1 VNNVSTATVPTD
13 QEQPQQLSEE
23 PAPRNRFRVA
33 VLLVGAILFIFPFYY
48 MVVGSLQ
55 AMADKS
61 LSGVVPHADN
71 MTVKNYQEI
80 NDAIN
85 APRALLNS
93 SIFTIGVLLS
103 TVLFGLLAGYALA
116 VTHFRGQRT
125 ILSAV
130 LLVLVVPFQLLQ
142 IPLYVLIVRGYGLGN
157 TYIGMILPFAINST
171 AVFIFRQFFLQ
182 LPREL
187 FEAARI
193 DGAGEVSTM
202 LHVAIP
208 LARPAILNAVLLTF
222 IGPWNEFLWPFL
234 VTKKQEMQPFAVA
247 LANYMNNVAGR
258 ATNPDG
264 ATMAGG
270 VLLAIP
276 PVVLFLIFQKHFT
289 SSNIGSGVKG

>member
-1 VNNVSTATVPTD
+1 MSTPVPLSSESTATQDLEV
-13 QEQPQQLSEE
+13 E
-23 PAPRNRFRVA
+23 PPPRNRLRVF
-33 VLLVGAILFIFPFYY
+33 VLALGAILFIFPFYY
-48 MVVGSLQ
+48 MVIGSFQ
-55 AMADKS
+55 AVADKS
-61 LSGVVPHADN
+61 LSGILPHPDN
-71 MTVKNYQEI
+71 VTVTNYQEI
-80 NDAIN
+80 NEAID

-93 SIFTIGVLLS
+93 SIFTIGVLLF

-116 VTHFRGQRT
+116 VMHFRGRAT
-125 ILSAV
+125 VLSFV
-130 LLVLVVPFQLLQ
+130 LLVLVIPFQLLQ
-142 IPLYVLIVRGYGLGN
+142 IPLYILIVRSYGLGD

-171 AVFIFRQFFLQ
+171 AVFIFRQYFLQ

-193 DGAGEVSTM
+193 DGASELTTM
-202 LHVAIP
+202 MRVAIP

-234 VTKKQEMQPFAVA
+234 VTKQQDMQPFAVA

-264 ATMAGG
+264 ANMAGG

-289 SSNIGSGVKG
+289 SANIGSGVKG

>member
-1 VNNVSTATVPTD
+1 MSTTATKAPTD
-13 QEQPQQLSEE
+13 TAPEFESRPET
-23 PAPRNRFRVA
+23 PPRNRVRVLVLAIGA
-33 VLLVGAILFIFPFYY
+33 VGFLFPFYY
-48 MVVGSLQ
+48 MVIGSFQ
-55 AMADKS
+55 AVADKS
-61 LSGVVPHADN
+61 VSGVLPHPDN
-71 MTVKNYQEI
+71 MTWTNYKEI
-80 NDAIN
+80 NAAID

-93 SIFTIGVLLS
+93 SIFTIGVILF

-116 VTHFRGQRT
+116 VMHFRGRQT
-125 ILSAV
+125 VLSSV
-130 LLVLVVPFQLLQ
+130 ILVLVVPFQLLQ

-182 LPREL
+182 LPREM
-187 FEAARI
+187 FEAAYI
-193 DGAGEVSTM
+193 DGTSELRTM
-202 LHVAIP
+202 LRIAIP

-234 VTKKQEMQPFAVA
+234 VTKQQSMQPFAVA

-264 ATMAGG
+264 ANMAGG

-289 SSNIGSGVKG
+289 STDIGSGVKG

>member
-1 VNNVSTATVPTD
+1 MSTPVPIS
-13 QEQPQQLSEE
+13 SEGT
-23 PAPRNRFRVA
+23 PAQDLEVETPPRNRLRVF
-33 VLLVGAILFIFPFYY
+33 VLALGAILFIFPFYY
-48 MVVGSLQ
+48 MVIGSFQ
-55 AMADKS
+55 AVADKS
-61 LSGVVPHADN
+61 LSGILPHPGN
-71 MTVKNYQEI
+71 VTVTNYQEI
-80 NDAIN
+80 NEAID

-93 SIFTIGVLLS
+93 SIFTIGVLLF

-116 VTHFRGQRT
+116 VMHFRGRAT
-125 ILSAV
+125 VLSFV
-130 LLVLVVPFQLLQ
+130 LLVLVIPFQLLQ
-142 IPLYVLIVRGYGLGN
+142 IPLYILIVRSYGLGD

-171 AVFIFRQFFLQ
+171 AVFIFRQYFLQ

-193 DGAGEVSTM
+193 DGASELTTM
-202 LHVAIP
+202 LRVAIP

-234 VTKKQEMQPFAVA
+234 VTKQQDMQPFAVA

-264 ATMAGG
+264 ANMAGG

-276 PVVLFLIFQKHFT
+276 PVVLFLIFQKRFT
-289 SSNIGSGVKG
+289 STNIGSGVKG

>member
-1 VNNVSTATVPTD
+1 MSTTATKASRDTAPEFESRPET
-13 QEQPQQLSEE
+13 P
-23 PAPRNRFRVA
+23 PRNRVR
-33 VLLVGAILFIFPFYY
+33 VLLLSIGAVGFLFPFYY
-48 MVVGSLQ
+48 MVIGSFQ
-55 AMADKS
+55 AVADKS
-61 LSGVVPHADN
+61 VSGVLPHTDN
-71 MTVKNYQEI
+71 LTWTNYKEI
-80 NDAIN
+80 NAAID

-93 SIFTIGVLLS
+93 SIFTIGVILF

-116 VTHFRGQRT
+116 VMHFRGRQT
-125 ILSAV
+125 VLSSV
-130 LLVLVVPFQLLQ
+130 ILVLVVPFQLLQ

-182 LPREL
+182 LPREM
-187 FEAARI
+187 FEAAYI
-193 DGAGEVSTM
+193 DGTSELRTM
-202 LHVAIP
+202 LRIAMP

-234 VTKKQEMQPFAVA
+234 VTKQQSMQPFAVA

-264 ATMAGG
+264 ANMAGG

-289 SSNIGSGVKG
+289 STDIGSGVKG

>member
-1 VNNVSTATVPTD
+1 MMSKTATIPSKRSPT
-13 QEQPQQLSEE
+13 EQTLTVE
-23 PAPRNRFRVA
+23 PTPRNRMK
-33 VLLVGAILFIFPFYY
+33 VLILGLGAIMFIFPFYY
-48 MVVGSLQ
+48 MVIGSLQ
-55 AMADKS
+55 AEADKS
-61 LSGVVPHADN
+61 FSGVLPHPDN
-71 MTVKNYQEI
+71 MTTTNYQEI
-80 NDAIN
+80 NEAID

-93 SIFTIGVLLS
+93 SIFTIGVLLF
-103 TVLFGLLAGYALA
+103 TVVFGLLAGYALA
-116 VTHFRGQRT
+116 VTDFRGKAT
-125 ILSAV
+125 VLSAV

-142 IPLYVLIVRGYGLGN
+142 IPLYVLIVRGYGLGD

-182 LPREL
+182 LPKEL

-193 DGAGEVSTM
+193 DGAGELTTM
-202 LHVAIP
+202 VRIAIP

-234 VTKKQEMQPFAVA
+234 VTKQQDMQPFAVA

-264 ATMAGG
+264 SNMAGG

>member
-1 VNNVSTATVPTD
+1 MSKTATIPSKSSPT
-13 QEQPQQLSEE
+13 QTLTVE
-23 PAPRNRFRVA
+23 PTPRNRVRVLILA
-33 VLLVGAILFIFPFYY
+33 IGAIMFIFPFYY
-48 MVVGSLQ
+48 MVIGSLQ
-55 AMADKS
+55 AEADKS
-61 LSGVVPHADN
+61 FAGVLPQPDN
-71 MTVKNYQEI
+71 MTVTNYQEI
-80 NDAIN
+80 NEAIN

-93 SIFTIGVLLS
+93 TVFTIGVLLF

-116 VTHFRGQRT
+116 VMHFRGRT
-125 ILSAV
+125 TVLSAV
-130 LLVLVVPFQLLQ
+130 LLVLVIPFQLLQ
-142 IPLYVLIVRGYGLGN
+142 IPLYVLIVRAYGLGD
-157 TYIGMILPFAINST
+157 TYIGMIIPFAINST

-193 DGAGEVSTM
+193 DGASELKTM
-202 LHVAIP
+202 LRVAIP

-234 VTKKQEMQPFAVA
+234 VTKQQDMQPFAVA

-264 ATMAGG
+264 ANMAGG

-276 PVVLFLIFQKHFT
+276 PVLLFLIFQKRFT
-289 SSNIGSGVKG
+289 STNIGSGVKG

>member
-1 VNNVSTATVPTD
+1 MSTPVPISPESTPTQD
-13 QEQPQQLSEE
+13 LEVETP
-23 PAPRNRFRVA
+23 PRNRLRVF
-33 VLLVGAILFIFPFYY
+33 VLSLGAILFIFPFYY
-48 MVVGSLQ
+48 MVIGSFQ
-55 AMADKS
+55 AVADKS
-61 LSGVVPHADN
+61 LSGILPHPDN
-71 MTVKNYQEI
+71 LTVTNYQEI
-80 NDAIN
+80 NEAIN

-93 SIFTIGVLLS
+93 SIFTIGVLLF
-103 TVLFGLLAGYALA
+103 TVVFGLLAGYALA
-116 VTHFRGQRT
+116 VMHFRGRT
-125 ILSAV
+125 TVLSFV
-130 LLVLVVPFQLLQ
+130 ILVLVIPFQLLQ
-142 IPLYVLIVRGYGLGN
+142 IPLYILIVRSYGLAD

-171 AVFIFRQFFLQ
+171 AVFIFRQYFLQ

-193 DGAGEVSTM
+193 DGASELTTM
-202 LHVAIP
+202 MRVAIP

-234 VTKKQEMQPFAVA
+234 VTKQQDLQPFAVA

-264 ATMAGG
+264 ANMAGG

-289 SSNIGSGVKG
+289 SANIGSGVKG

>member
-1 VNNVSTATVPTD
+1 MSTPL
-13 QEQPQQLSEE
+13 PISSEGT
-23 PAPRNRFRVA
+23 PAQDLEVETPPRNRLRVFVLALGA
-33 VLLVGAILFIFPFYY
+33 VLFIFPFYY
-48 MVVGSLQ
+48 MVIGSFQ
-55 AMADKS
+55 AVADKS
-61 LSGVVPHADN
+61 LSGVLPHPDN
-71 MTVKNYQEI
+71 MTVTNYQEI
-80 NDAIN
+80 NDAID

-93 SIFTIGVLLS
+93 SIFTIGVLLF

-116 VTHFRGQRT
+116 VMHFRGRAT
-125 ILSAV
+125 VLSFV
-130 LLVLVVPFQLLQ
+130 LLVLVIPFQLLQ
-142 IPLYVLIVRGYGLGN
+142 IPLYILIVRSYGLGD

-171 AVFIFRQFFLQ
+171 AVFIFRQYFLQ

-193 DGAGEVSTM
+193 DGASELTTM
-202 LHVAIP
+202 LRVAIP

-234 VTKKQEMQPFAVA
+234 VTKQQDMQPFAVA

-264 ATMAGG
+264 ANMAGG

-289 SSNIGSGVKG
+289 SANIGSGVKG

>member
-1 VNNVSTATVPTD
+1 MSTTATKASRDTAPEFESRPET
-13 QEQPQQLSEE
+13 P
-23 PAPRNRFRVA
+23 PRNRVR
-33 VLLVGAILFIFPFYY
+33 VLLLSIGAVGFLFPFYY
-48 MVVGSLQ
+48 MVIGSFQ
-55 AMADKS
+55 AVADKS
-61 LSGVVPHADN
+61 VSGVLPHPDN
-71 MTVKNYQEI
+71 MTWTNYKEI
-80 NDAIN
+80 NAAID

-93 SIFTIGVLLS
+93 SIFTIGVILF

-116 VTHFRGQRT
+116 VMHFRGRQT
-125 ILSAV
+125 VLSSV
-130 LLVLVVPFQLLQ
+130 ILVLVVPFQLLQ

-182 LPREL
+182 LPREM
-187 FEAARI
+187 FEAAYI
-193 DGAGEVSTM
+193 DGTSELRTM
-202 LHVAIP
+202 LRIAMP

-234 VTKKQEMQPFAVA
+234 VTKQQSMQPFAVA

-264 ATMAGG
+264 ANMAGG

-289 SSNIGSGVKG
+289 STDIGSGVKG

>member
-1 VNNVSTATVPTD
+1 MSTPVAISSESTVTQD
-13 QEQPQQLSEE
+13 LEVE
-23 PAPRNRFRVA
+23 PRPRNRLRLLALALGA
-33 VLLVGAILFIFPFYY
+33 VLFIFPFYY
-48 MVVGSLQ
+48 MVIGSFQ
-55 AMADKS
+55 AVADKS
-61 LSGVVPHADN
+61 FSGILPHPDN
-71 MTVKNYQEI
+71 MTVTNYQEI
-80 NDAIN
+80 NEAID
-85 APRALLNS
+85 APRSLLNS

-103 TVLFGLLAGYALA
+103 TVVFGLLAGYALA
-116 VTHFRGQRT
+116 VMHFRGRAVV
-125 ILSAV
+125 LSFV

-142 IPLYVLIVRGYGLGN
+142 IPLYVLIVRSYGLGN

-182 LPREL
+182 LPKEL

-193 DGAGEVSTM
+193 DGAGELTTM
-202 LHVAIP
+202 LRIAIP

-234 VTKKQEMQPFAVA
+234 VTKQQDMQPFAVA

-264 ATMAGG
+264 ANMAGG

-289 SSNIGSGVKG
+289 STNIGSGVKG

>member
-1 VNNVSTATVPTD
+1 VSTAIVSTE
-13 QEQPQQLSEE
+13 QERPQQLSEE
-23 PAPRNRFRVA
+23 PVPRNRLRVT
-33 VLLVGAILFIFPFYY
+33 VLFIGALLFIFPFYY

-61 LSGVVPHADN
+61 FSGVIPHPDN
-71 MTVKNYQEI
+71 MTGKNYQEI
-80 NDAIN
+80 NQAIN

-93 SIFTIGVLLS
+93 SIFTIGVLLT
-103 TVLFGLLAGYALA
+103 TVVFGLLAGYALA
-116 VTHFRGQRT
+116 VTHFRGRQT
-125 ILSAV
+125 VLSAV
-130 LLVLVVPFQLLQ
+130 LLVLVIPFQLLQ

-182 LPREL
+182 LPVEL

-193 DGAGEVSTM
+193 DGAGELSTM

-234 VTKKQEMQPFAVA
+234 VTKKQDMQPFAVA

>member
-1 VNNVSTATVPTD
+1 MSTPL
-13 QEQPQQLSEE
+13 PISSEGT
-23 PAPRNRFRVA
+23 PAQDLEVETPPRNRFRVFVLALGA
-33 VLLVGAILFIFPFYY
+33 VLFIFPFYY
-48 MVVGSLQ
+48 MVIGSFQ
-55 AMADKS
+55 AVADKS
-61 LSGVVPHADN
+61 LSGILPHPGN
-71 MTVKNYQEI
+71 MTVTNYQEI
-80 NDAIN
+80 NAAID

-93 SIFTIGVLLS
+93 SIFTIGVLLF

-116 VTHFRGQRT
+116 VMHFRGRAT
-125 ILSAV
+125 VLSFV
-130 LLVLVVPFQLLQ
+130 LLVLVIPFQLLQ
-142 IPLYVLIVRGYGLGN
+142 IPLYILIVRSYGLGD
-157 TYIGMILPFAINST
+157 TYIGMILPVAINST
-171 AVFIFRQFFLQ
+171 AVFIFRQYFLQ

-193 DGAGEVSTM
+193 DGASELTTM
-202 LHVAIP
+202 MRVAIP

-234 VTKKQEMQPFAVA
+234 VTKQQDLQPFAVA

-264 ATMAGG
+264 ANMAGG

-289 SSNIGSGVKG
+289 SANIGSGVKG

>member
-1 VNNVSTATVPTD
+1 MSTPVANSSESTPTQD
-13 QEQPQQLSEE
+13 LEVETP
-23 PAPRNRFRVA
+23 PRNRLRVL
-33 VLLVGAILFIFPFYY
+33 VLALGAILFIFPFYY
-48 MVVGSLQ
+48 MVIGSFQ
-55 AMADKS
+55 AVADKS
-61 LSGVVPHADN
+61 LSGILPHPDN
-71 MTVKNYQEI
+71 LTVTNYQEI
-80 NDAIN
+80 NEAIN

-93 SIFTIGVLLS
+93 SIFTIGVLLF

-116 VTHFRGQRT
+116 VMHFRGRAT
-125 ILSAV
+125 VLSFV
-130 LLVLVVPFQLLQ
+130 LLVLVIPFQLLQ
-142 IPLYVLIVRGYGLGN
+142 IPLYILIVRSYGLGD

-171 AVFIFRQFFLQ
+171 AVFIFRQYFLQ

-193 DGAGEVSTM
+193 DGASELTTM
-202 LHVAIP
+202 VRVAIP

-234 VTKKQEMQPFAVA
+234 VTKQQDMQPFAVA

-264 ATMAGG
+264 ANMAGG

-289 SSNIGSGVKG
+289 SANIGSGVKG

>member
-1 VNNVSTATVPTD
+1 MVIGSF
-13 QEQPQQLSEE
+13 Q
-23 PAPRNRFRVA
+23 A
-33 VLLVGAILFIFPFYY
+33 V
-48 MVVGSLQ
+48 
-55 AMADKS
+55 ADKS
-61 LSGVVPHADN
+61 LSGILPHPDN
-71 MTVKNYQEI
+71 MTTTNYEEI
-80 NDAIN
+80 NAAID

-93 SIFTIGVLLS
+93 SIFTMGVLLF
-103 TVLFGLLAGYALA
+103 TIVFGLLAGYALA
-116 VTHFRGQRT
+116 VMHFRGRQT
-125 ILSAV
+125 VLSGV
-130 LLVLVVPFQLLQ
+130 ILVLVIPFQLLQ
-142 IPLYVLIVRGYGLGN
+142 IPLYVLIVRGYGLGD

-182 LPREL
+182 LPKEL

-193 DGAGEVSTM
+193 DGAGEMGTM
-202 LHVAIP
+202 LRVAIP

-234 VTKKQEMQPFAVA
+234 VTKQQDMQPFAVA

-264 ATMAGG
+264 SNMAGG

-289 SSNIGSGVKG
+289 SANIGSGVKG

>member
-1 VNNVSTATVPTD
+1 MSTPAANSSEITPT
-13 QEQPQQLSEE
+13 QELEVETP
-23 PAPRNRFRVA
+23 PRNRLRVL
-33 VLLVGAILFIFPFYY
+33 VLALGAILFIFPFYY
-48 MVVGSLQ
+48 MVIGSFQ
-55 AMADKS
+55 AVADKS
-61 LSGVVPHADN
+61 VSGILPHLDN
-71 MTVKNYQEI
+71 MTVTNYEEI
-80 NDAIN
+80 NAAID

-93 SIFTIGVLLS
+93 TIFTIGVLLF
-103 TVLFGLLAGYALA
+103 TVVFGLLAGYALA
-116 VTHFRGQRT
+116 IMHFRGRVT
-125 ILSAV
+125 VLSFV
-130 LLVLVVPFQLLQ
+130 ILVLVIPFQLLQ
-142 IPLYVLIVRGYGLGN
+142 IPLYILIVRSYGLGD

-171 AVFIFRQFFLQ
+171 AVFIFRQYFLQ

-193 DGAGEVSTM
+193 DGASELKTM
-202 LHVAIP
+202 MLIAIP

-234 VTKKQEMQPFAVA
+234 VTKRQDMQPFAVA

-264 ATMAGG
+264 ANMAGG

>member
-1 VNNVSTATVPTD
+1 MSTPVPIS
-13 QEQPQQLSEE
+13 SEGT
-23 PAPRNRFRVA
+23 PAQDLEVETPPRNRLRVF
-33 VLLVGAILFIFPFYY
+33 VLALGALLFIFPFYY
-48 MVVGSLQ
+48 MVIGSFQ
-55 AMADKS
+55 AVADKS
-61 LSGVVPHADN
+61 LSGILPHPGN
-71 MTVKNYQEI
+71 VTVTNYQEI
-80 NDAIN
+80 NEAID

-93 SIFTIGVLLS
+93 SIFTIGVLLF

-116 VTHFRGQRT
+116 VMHFRGRAT
-125 ILSAV
+125 VLSFV
-130 LLVLVVPFQLLQ
+130 LLVLVIPFQLLQ
-142 IPLYVLIVRGYGLGN
+142 IPLYILIVRSYGLGD

-171 AVFIFRQFFLQ
+171 AVFIFRQYFLQ

-193 DGAGEVSTM
+193 DGASELKTM
-202 LHVAIP
+202 MRIAIP

-234 VTKKQEMQPFAVA
+234 VTKQQDMQPFAVA

-264 ATMAGG
+264 ANMAGG

-289 SSNIGSGVKG
+289 SANIGSGVKG

>member
-1 VNNVSTATVPTD
+1 MSTPVAIS
-13 QEQPQQLSEE
+13 SESTLTQDLE
-23 PAPRNRFRVA
+23 VETPPRNRLRVFA
-33 VLLVGAILFIFPFYY
+33 LAVGAVLFIFPFYY
-48 MVVGSLQ
+48 MVIGSFQ
-55 AMADKS
+55 AVADKS
-61 LSGVVPHADN
+61 LSGILPHPDN
-71 MTVKNYQEI
+71 MAVTNYQEI
-80 NDAIN
+80 NEAID
-85 APRALLNS
+85 APRSLLNS
-93 SIFTIGVLLS
+93 SIFTIGVLLF
-103 TVLFGLLAGYALA
+103 TIVFGLLAGYALA
-116 VTHFRGQRT
+116 VMHFRGRT
-125 ILSAV
+125 TLLSFV
-130 LLVLVVPFQLLQ
+130 LLVLVIPFQLLQ
-142 IPLYVLIVRGYGLGN
+142 IPLYVLIVRSYGLGN

-182 LPREL
+182 LPKEL

-193 DGAGEVSTM
+193 DGASELTTM
-202 LHVAIP
+202 LRVAIP

-234 VTKKQEMQPFAVA
+234 VTKQQDMQPFAVA

-264 ATMAGG
+264 ANMAGG

>member
-1 VNNVSTATVPTD
+1 MSKTATIPSKSSPT
-13 QEQPQQLSEE
+13 QTLTVE
-23 PAPRNRFRVA
+23 PTPRNRVRVL
-33 VLLVGAILFIFPFYY
+33 VLAIGAIMFIFPFYY
-48 MVVGSLQ
+48 MVIGSLQ
-55 AMADKS
+55 AEADKS
-61 LSGVVPHADN
+61 FAGVLPQPDN
-71 MTVKNYQEI
+71 MTVTNYQEI
-80 NDAIN
+80 NEAIN

-93 SIFTIGVLLS
+93 TVFTIGVLLF

-116 VTHFRGQRT
+116 VMHFRGRT
-125 ILSAV
+125 TVLSAV
-130 LLVLVVPFQLLQ
+130 LLVLVIPFQLLQ
-142 IPLYVLIVRGYGLGN
+142 IPLYVLIVRAYGLGD
-157 TYIGMILPFAINST
+157 TYIGMIIPFAINST

-193 DGAGEVSTM
+193 DGASELKTM
-202 LHVAIP
+202 LRVAIP

-234 VTKKQEMQPFAVA
+234 VTKQQDMQPFAVA

-264 ATMAGG
+264 SNMAGG

-276 PVVLFLIFQKHFT
+276 PVVLFLIFQKRFT
-289 SSNIGSGVKG
+289 STNIGSGVKG

>member
-1 VNNVSTATVPTD
+1 MSTPVPIS
-13 QEQPQQLSEE
+13 SESTPTQDLE
-23 PAPRNRFRVA
+23 VETPPRNRLRVF
-33 VLLVGAILFIFPFYY
+33 VLALGAILFIFPFYY
-48 MVVGSLQ
+48 MVIGSFQ
-55 AMADKS
+55 AVADKS
-61 LSGVVPHADN
+61 LSGILPHPDN
-71 MTVKNYQEI
+71 MTVTNYQEI
-80 NDAIN
+80 NEAID

-93 SIFTIGVLLS
+93 SIFTIGVLLF

-116 VTHFRGQRT
+116 VMHFRGRAT
-125 ILSAV
+125 VLSFV
-130 LLVLVVPFQLLQ
+130 LLVLVIPFQLLQ
-142 IPLYVLIVRGYGLGN
+142 IPLYILIVRSYGLGD

-171 AVFIFRQFFLQ
+171 AVFIFRQYFLQ

-193 DGAGEVSTM
+193 DGASELTTM
-202 LHVAIP
+202 LRVAIP

-234 VTKKQEMQPFAVA
+234 VTKQQDLQPFAVA

-264 ATMAGG
+264 ANMAGG

-289 SSNIGSGVKG
+289 SANIGSGVKG

>member
-1 VNNVSTATVPTD
+1 MSTPVPISPESTPTQD
-13 QEQPQQLSEE
+13 LEVETP
-23 PAPRNRFRVA
+23 PRNRLRVF
-33 VLLVGAILFIFPFYY
+33 VLSLGAILFIFPFYY
-48 MVVGSLQ
+48 MVIGSFQ
-55 AMADKS
+55 AVADKS
-61 LSGVVPHADN
+61 VSGILPNPGN
-71 MTVKNYQEI
+71 MTVTNYLEI
-80 NDAIN
+80 NAAIN

-93 SIFTIGVLLS
+93 TIFTIGVLLF
-103 TVLFGLLAGYALA
+103 TVIFGLLAGYALA
-116 VTHFRGQRT
+116 VMHFRGRT
-125 ILSAV
+125 TVLSFV
-130 LLVLVVPFQLLQ
+130 ILVLVIPFQLLQ
-142 IPLYVLIVRGYGLGN
+142 IPLYILIVRSYGLAD

-171 AVFIFRQFFLQ
+171 AVFIFRQYFLQ

-193 DGAGEVSTM
+193 DGASELTTM
-202 LHVAIP
+202 MRVAIP

-234 VTKKQEMQPFAVA
+234 VTKQQDLQPFAVA

-264 ATMAGG
+264 ANMAGG

-289 SSNIGSGVKG
+289 SANIGSGVKG

>member
-1 VNNVSTATVPTD
+1 MSTPVANSSESTPTQD
-13 QEQPQQLSEE
+13 LEVETP
-23 PAPRNRFRVA
+23 PRNRLRVL
-33 VLLVGAILFIFPFYY
+33 VLALGAIVFIFPFYY
-48 MVVGSLQ
+48 MVIGSFQ
-55 AMADKS
+55 AVADKS
-61 LSGVVPHADN
+61 VSGILPHPDN
-71 MTVKNYQEI
+71 MTVTNYQEI
-80 NDAIN
+80 NEAID

-93 SIFTIGVLLS
+93 SIFTIGVLLF

-116 VTHFRGQRT
+116 VMHFRGRAT
-125 ILSAV
+125 VLSFV
-130 LLVLVVPFQLLQ
+130 LLVLVIPFQLLQ
-142 IPLYVLIVRGYGLGN
+142 IPLYILIVRSYGLGD

-171 AVFIFRQFFLQ
+171 AVFIFRQYFLQ

-193 DGAGEVSTM
+193 DGASELTTM
-202 LHVAIP
+202 MRVAIP

-234 VTKKQEMQPFAVA
+234 VTKQQDMQPFAVA

-264 ATMAGG
+264 ANMAGG

>member
-1 VNNVSTATVPTD
+1 MSTPVPIS
-13 QEQPQQLSEE
+13 SEGT
-23 PAPRNRFRVA
+23 PAQDLEVETPPRNRLRVFVLALGA
-33 VLLVGAILFIFPFYY
+33 VLFIFPFYY
-48 MVVGSLQ
+48 MVIGSFQ
-55 AMADKS
+55 AVADKS
-61 LSGVVPHADN
+61 LSGILPHPGN
-71 MTVKNYQEI
+71 VTVTNYQEI
-80 NDAIN
+80 NEAID

-93 SIFTIGVLLS
+93 SIFTIGVLLF

-116 VTHFRGQRT
+116 VMHFRGRAT
-125 ILSAV
+125 VLSFV
-130 LLVLVVPFQLLQ
+130 LLVLVIPFQLLQ
-142 IPLYVLIVRGYGLGN
+142 IPLYILIVRSYGLGD

-171 AVFIFRQFFLQ
+171 AVFIFRQYFLQ

-193 DGAGEVSTM
+193 DGASELTTM
-202 LHVAIP
+202 LRVAIP

-234 VTKKQEMQPFAVA
+234 VTKQQDMQPFAVA

-264 ATMAGG
+264 ANMAGG

-289 SSNIGSGVKG
+289 SANIGSGVKG

>member
-1 VNNVSTATVPTD
+1 MSTPVPIS
-13 QEQPQQLSEE
+13 SESTPTQDLE
-23 PAPRNRFRVA
+23 VETPPRNRLRVF
-33 VLLVGAILFIFPFYY
+33 VLALGAILFIFPFYY
-48 MVVGSLQ
+48 MVIGSFQ
-55 AMADKS
+55 AVADKS
-61 LSGVVPHADN
+61 LSGILPHPGN
-71 MTVKNYQEI
+71 VTVTNYQEI
-80 NDAIN
+80 NEAID

-93 SIFTIGVLLS
+93 SIFTIGVLLF

-116 VTHFRGQRT
+116 VMHFRGRAT
-125 ILSAV
+125 VLSFV
-130 LLVLVVPFQLLQ
+130 LLVLVIPFQLLQ
-142 IPLYVLIVRGYGLGN
+142 IPLYILIVRSYGLGD

-171 AVFIFRQFFLQ
+171 AVFIFRQYFLQ

-193 DGAGEVSTM
+193 DGASELTTM
-202 LHVAIP
+202 MRVAIP

-234 VTKKQEMQPFAVA
+234 VTKQQDMQPFAVA

-264 ATMAGG
+264 ANMAGG

-289 SSNIGSGVKG
+289 SANIGSGVKG

>member
-1 VNNVSTATVPTD
+1 MSTPL
-13 QEQPQQLSEE
+13 PISSEGT
-23 PAPRNRFRVA
+23 PAQDLEVETPPRNRLRVFVLALGA
-33 VLLVGAILFIFPFYY
+33 VLFIFPFYY
-48 MVVGSLQ
+48 MVIGSFQ
-55 AMADKS
+55 AVADKS
-61 LSGVVPHADN
+61 LSGILPHPGN
-71 MTVKNYQEI
+71 MTVTNYQEI
-80 NDAIN
+80 NDAID

-93 SIFTIGVLLS
+93 SIFTIGVLLF

-116 VTHFRGQRT
+116 VMHFRGRAT
-125 ILSAV
+125 VLSFV
-130 LLVLVVPFQLLQ
+130 LLVLVIPFQLLQ
-142 IPLYVLIVRGYGLGN
+142 IPLYILIVRSYGLGD

-171 AVFIFRQFFLQ
+171 AVFIFRQYFLQ

-193 DGAGEVSTM
+193 DGASELTTM
-202 LHVAIP
+202 LRVAIP

-234 VTKKQEMQPFAVA
+234 VTKQQDMQPFAVA

-264 ATMAGG
+264 ANMAGG

-289 SSNIGSGVKG
+289 SANIGSGVKG

>member
-1 VNNVSTATVPTD
+1 MSTTATMSTTKTA
-13 QEQPQQLSEE
+13 SEPPE
-23 PAPRNRFRVA
+23 ETTPRNRVRVIVLAIGA
-33 VLLVGAILFIFPFYY
+33 VLFLFPFYY
-48 MVVGSLQ
+48 MVIGSFQ
-55 AMADKS
+55 ATADKS
-61 LSGVVPHADN
+61 LSGILPHPDN

-80 NDAIN
+80 NAAID

-93 SIFTIGVLLS
+93 SVFTIGVLLF

-116 VTHFRGQRT
+116 VMHFRGRQT
-125 ILSAV
+125 LLSAV
-130 LLVLVVPFQLLQ
+130 ILVLVIPFQLLQ
-142 IPLYVLIVRGYGLGN
+142 IPLYVLIVRAYGLGD

-182 LPREL
+182 LPKEL
-187 FEAARI
+187 FEAAYI
-193 DGAGEVSTM
+193 DGAGELGTM
-202 LHVAIP
+202 LRIAIP

-234 VTKKQEMQPFAVA
+234 VTKQQDMQPFAVA

-264 ATMAGG
+264 SNMAGG

-289 SSNIGSGVKG
+289 STNIGSGVKG